1 MLFEALIEVLN
12 LPLTGVNLLLKSLRG
27 ITLSKSSFTFADARL
42 CNKALLSGIVTVYL
56 YSVTLVRVMSQTY

>member
-1 MLFEALIEVLN
+1 MLFEALIEDLN

-56 YSVTLVRVMSQTY
+56 Y